1 MLIMTIYQKHIELLA
16 EIDQAIKEEALAN
29 KCADRRVAAYLD
41 QLNGINDND
50 KVLEYSS
57 DLFREFGIQ
66 YE

>member
-1 MLIMTIYQKHIELLA
+1 MTSHKENLELLE
-16 EIDQAIKEEALAN
+16 EIAQAKKEEALVE

>member
-1 MLIMTIYQKHIELLA
+1 MTSHKENLELLE
-16 EIDQAIKEEALAN
+16 EIAQAKKEEALVE

-41 QLNGINDND
+41 QLDGTNNDD
-50 KVLEYSS
+50 IKLEYSS

>member
-1 MLIMTIYQKHIELLA
+1 MTSHKEHLELLEKIA
-16 EIDQAIKEEALAN
+16 QAKKEETLVE

-41 QLNGINDND
+41 QLNGINDDD
-50 KVLEYSS
+50 KALEYSS

>member
-1 MLIMTIYQKHIELLA
+1 MTKYEEHIELLE
-16 EIDQAIKEEALAN
+16 EIAQANKEEALVK